1 MFTRIKKVKNSRG
14 ELREYLLLVENHWD
28 KGKVRQKTIAN
39 LGRLDIIKKTQMAD
53 VLMEKLAE
61 YTRQSQLMDM
71 AKTQADYSKE
81 YGPVL
86 VLRRLWESLGFD
98 QFFAECLRRYK
109 YRADLKESLFA
120 MVVNRLLDPKSE
132 HAIEKWLQ
140 DVYEQRWE
148 GIRLQHLYRGLD
160 FLERHWT
167 DFERDFFLKVTDLFS
182 QQLDLIMFDTTT
194 IKYWGEGEEAEILQH
209 GYSKD
214 KRGDLKQLIIGV
226 LMSKDGYPVAVELIP
241 GNTPDVKSFLT
252 TVTKLK
258 VRYNIG
264 RIIWVCDRGMVSK
277 KNVDELKECNQEY
290 IFGVR
295 MRQFDKETRR
305 ELLNPKGMWE
315 VKDNLYAKEV
325 YKEGVGRYIVCYN
338 PEEAEHK
345 HYKRVAFKRHLNKKL
360 ATSSPKDWMIKNGY
374 KKYVDFEGTLEL
386 NEKKLH
392 EESQYDGYWVLLTN
406 TTMETR
412 EVALRYKDLWQIEH
426 GFRDLKSELET
437 SPVFHYKERRIKAHV
452 HVCFLALILKIAL
465 EKKIK
470 TVDAKCSY
478 GGILDALKRIKAVKL
493 TSGKDE
499 IIFRTEFP
507 DKAYL
512 AFKALN
518 LAPPP
523 RILVYNKSKNI
534 VSRPEGV

>member
-1 MFTRIKKVKNSRG
+1 
-14 ELREYLLLVENHWD
+14 
-28 KGKVRQKTIAN
+28 
-39 LGRLDIIKKTQMAD
+39 
-53 VLMEKLAE
+53 
-61 YTRQSQLMDM
+61 
-71 AKTQADYSKE
+71 
-81 YGPVL
+81 
-86 VLRRLWESLGFD
+86 
-98 QFFAECLRRYK
+98 
-109 YRADLKESLFA
+109 
-120 MVVNRLLDPKSE
+120 
-132 HAIEKWLQ
+132 
-140 DVYEQRWE
+140 
-148 GIRLQHLYRGLD
+148 
-160 FLERHWT
+160 
-167 DFERDFFLKVTDLFS
+167 
-182 QQLDLIMFDTTT
+182 
-194 IKYWGEGEEAEILQH
+194 
-209 GYSKD
+209 
-214 KRGDLKQLIIGV
+214 
-226 LMSKDGYPVAVELIP
+226 
-241 GNTPDVKSFLT
+241 
-252 TVTKLK
+252 
-258 VRYNIG
+258 
-264 RIIWVCDRGMVSK
+264 
-277 KNVDELKECNQEY
+277 
-290 IFGVR
+290 